1 MRSSG
6 EISPPAPAHMRFGFA
21 RQFAENDLLVA
32 AKLVE
37 LPLQRRQERC
47 GGRQLRLIAALAES
61 LNQTTAADDSLIGV
75 ANAPL
80 ESLEVSICP

>member
-1 MRSSG
+1 
-6 EISPPAPAHMRFGFA
+6 MRFGFA

-37 LPLQRRQERC
+37 LPLQRRQERF
-47 GGRQLRLIAALAES
+47 GGCQLRLIAALAES

-80 ESLEVSICP
+80 ESLKVSICP